1 MTPSL
6 TEAYRRRIAQGDL
19 ADDPGQ
25 VAAVQRLQDM
35 VERLAASRPRLF
47 GRGEAVRGLY
57 LWGAVGRG
65 KSMLMD
71 LFFEAAPV
79 KRKRRAHFHE
89 FMAETHRRLGVW
101 RSGDPARRKATF
113 G

>member
-57 LWGAVGRG
+57 LWGAVG
-65 KSMLMD
+65 LP
-71 LFFEAAPV
+71 EAKGGAQS
-79 KRKRRAHFHE
+79 H
-89 FMAETHRRLGVW
+89 HRQG
-101 RSGDPARRKATF
+101 G